1 MKLATNV
8 FAIAVIALAAGCA
21 SQPETE
27 QADEVGV
34 VQAAVTAAECDTQLN
49 RCLSGPLGWLF
60 GAGCRAQ
67 HATCRATATLPA
79 PVQDA
84 IEAANE
90 CTADAIA
97 CLDGANAVEAVACG
111 VEEAEC
117 LAGVLNVNVD
127 IDGTINGAAECAA
140 DTVACI
146 DNAEVAAD
154 LSECGTDLLE
164 CTVDLVDDV
173 LPEQV
178 TETIDSVI
186 ECADAL
192 DECVFAARTPAE
204 LAACGEENAEC
215 VAGALDVTLPEIP
228 AAEVATCATEA
239 TECTLEA
246 ETVSGVV
253 ACGEELLACAQ
264 DAITPQLNPICVFF
278 PFLCGE

>member
-1 MKLATNV
+1 MKLTTTI
-8 FAIAVIALAAGCA
+8 FAIALITLTAGCA
-21 SQPETE
+21 TEAEPE
-27 QADEVGV
+27 QASEVGV

-67 HATCRATATLPA
+67 HATCRATATLPE

-117 LAGVLNVNVD
+117 LAAVLDVTVD
-127 IDGTINGAAECAA
+127 IDGTINGAA
-140 DTVACI
+140 
-146 DNAEVAAD
+146 
-154 LSECGTDLLE
+154 
-164 CTVDLVDDV
+164 DLVDEV
-173 LPEQV
+173 LPEGV
-178 TETIDSVI
+178 EETIDTVLQ
-186 ECADAL
+186 CAVDLDA
-192 DECVFAARTPAE
+192 CVVAARTPAA
-204 LAACGEENAEC
+204 LAQCGEDNAEC

-228 AAEVATCATEA
+228 AAEVAECATEA

-246 ETVSGVV
+246 RSVSSIV
-253 ACGEELLACAQ
+253 ACGEELLACAE
-264 DAITPQLNPICVFF
+264 DAITPEENPICFFF
-278 PFLCGE
+278 PFLCGR

>member
-1 MKLATNV
+1 MKLTTTVLAL
-8 FAIAVIALAAGCA
+8 AMIALAGCTTPA
-21 SQPETE
+21 ET
-27 QADEVGV
+27 APTDEVAV
-34 VQAAVTAAECDTQLN
+34 VQQAVTAAECDTQLN
-49 RCLSGPLGWLF
+49 RCLAGPLGWLF

-67 HATCRATATLPA
+67 HATCRATATLPT

-97 CLDGANAVEAVACG
+97 CLDGANAVEAVQCG
-111 VEEAEC
+111 IDEAEC
-117 LAGVLNVNVD
+117 LAGVLDVNVD
-127 IDGTINGAAECAA
+127 IDGTVEGAAECAA

-146 DNAEVAAD
+146 EGAEAATD
-154 LSECGTDLLE
+154 LSECGTDLVQ

-178 TETIDSVI
+178 AETIDTVI

-192 DECVFAARTPAE
+192 DECVFAASTPAQ

-215 VAGALDVTLPEIP
+215 VAGALNVTLPEIP
-228 AAEVATCATEA
+228 AEEVATCATEA

-246 ETVSGVV
+246 ETVSGIV
-253 ACGEELLACAQ
+253 ACGEELIACAE
-264 DAITPQLNPICVFF
+264 DAITPEINPICLFF
-278 PFLCGE
+278 PFLCGN